1 MGAETLSFQAEVA
14 RLLNIVTHSLY
25 TNKEIFLRELVSN
38 ASDACDKLR
47 YLALTEPELLG
58 EDTTLGIR
66 VEIDKPGRKLAVV
79 DNGIGMNRDDMVQ
92 NLGTIARSGT
102 AAFVENLSG
111 DKPADMNLIGQFG
124 VGFYSAFMV
133 ADRVVVTSRKAGET
147 QAWRWSSEGTG
158 SFTVEEVSEQVPRGT
173 RIELH
178 LNKDADEFLER
189 FRIEQII
196 KTYSDH
202 IPLPI
207 TVVADGKEEKAN
219 SAAAIWTRPKNEI
232 TEQQHEEFYHHVGH
246 AFDKPWLTI
255 HQKAEGTIEYTMLL
269 YVPSEK
275 PFDLFDPDR
284 KHKVKLYVRRV
295 FVTDHCEGLVPAW
308 LRFLR
313 GVVDSEDLPLN
324 ISRETL
330 QANPIVQKIRNA
342 LVRKVLSEIEAK
354 AKEDAEAFATFWNN
368 FGAVL
373 KEGLYEDF
381 EHRGRILKIARFRS
395 THGDGLVTLDDYVGR
410 MKEGQNEIYF
420 MTGEDLAKLANS
432 PQLEGF
438 KAKGVEVL
446 LLTDP
451 VDDFWVN
458 MVPGYEGKSFRSV
471 TRGGIDL
478 SGIKGDAAE
487 PPKEEAAKDS
497 EIATLIALVKT
508 TLGSAVKDVRTTD
521 RLTDSPVCLVAAEG
535 DLDMRLA
542 RMLKQAGRNTEP
554 VPRILEL
561 NPRHTLIKRLAAM
574 AAAGGAADQVGEAV
588 HLLFDQARIVE
599 GEGPVDPAA
608 FARRMNEALVRN
620 LPA

>member
-14 RLLNIVTHSLY
+14 RLLHIVTHSLY
-25 TNKEIFLRELVSN
+25 TNKEIFLRELISN

-47 YLALTEPELLG
+47 YLALTDAALLG
-58 EDTTLGIR
+58 DDAMLGVR
-66 VEIDKPGRKLAVV
+66 VEIDKPARKLAVI
-79 DNGIGMNRDDMVQ
+79 DNGIGMNHDDLVQ

-102 AAFVENLSG
+102 AAFVETLSAS
-111 DKPADMNLIGQFG
+111 KPADLNLIGQFG

-133 ADRVVVTSRKAGET
+133 ADRVEVTSRKAGE
-147 QAWRWSSEGTG
+147 AHGWRWASEGTG
-158 SFTVEEVSEQVPRGT
+158 SFTVEEAGEVPRGT

-178 LNKDADEFLER
+178 LNKDSDEFLER
-189 FRIEQII
+189 ARIERII

-202 IPLPI
+202 IALPI
-207 TVVADGKEEKAN
+207 TVAAEGKEEKAN
-219 SAAAIWTRPKNEI
+219 SAAAIWARPKSEI
-232 TEQQHEEFYHHVGH
+232 TEAQHQEFYHHVGH
-246 AFDKPWLTI
+246 AFDQPWLTI

-342 LVRKVLSEIEAK
+342 LVRKVLSEIEGK
-354 AKEDAEAFATFWNN
+354 AKEDADSFAKFWEA

-381 EHRGRILKIARFRS
+381 EHRDRLLKLARFRS
-395 THGDGLVTLDDYVGR
+395 THGDALVSLDDYLGR
-410 MKEGQNEIYF
+410 MKEGQSEIFF
-420 MTGEDLAKLANS
+420 MTGEDLGKLATS

-438 KAKGVEVL
+438 KSKGIEVL

-458 MVPGYEGKSFRSV
+458 MVPGYEGKPFRSV

-478 SGIKGDAAE
+478 GAIKGGADE
-487 PPKEEAAKDS
+487 PSKEEAAKES
-497 EIATLIALVKT
+497 EIATLIAVVKT
-508 TLGSAVKDVRTTD
+508 ALGAAVKDVRASD
-521 RLTDSPVCLVAAEG
+521 RLTESPVCLVAAEG

-542 RMLKQAGRNTEP
+542 RMLRQAGRAPEAA
-554 VPRILEL
+554 PRILEL
-561 NPRHTLIKRLAAM
+561 NPRHALVKRLAAL
-574 AAAGGAADQVGEAV
+574 AAAGGAADQVGEAA
-588 HLLFDQARIVE
+588 HLLFDQARILE

-608 FARRMNEALVRN
+608 FVRRLNDALARN
-620 LPA
+620 LAA

>member
-25 TNKEIFLRELVSN
+25 TNKEIFLRELISN

-47 YLALTEPELLG
+47 YLALTEPALLDG
-58 EDTTLGIR
+58 DATLGIR
-66 VEIDKPGRKLAVV
+66 IEIDKPGRRLAVI
-79 DNGIGMNRDDMVQ
+79 DNGIGMNRDDLVQ
-92 NLGTIARSGT
+92 NLGTIAKSGT
-102 AAFVENLSG
+102 AAFVEG
-111 DKPADMNLIGQFG
+111 MAAAKPADMNLIGQFG

-133 ADRVVVTSRKAGET
+133 ADRVEVTSRKAGEN
-147 QAWRWSSEGTG
+147 QGWRWASEGAG
-158 SFTVEEVSEQVPRGT
+158 SFTVEEAGEVPRGT
-173 RIELH
+173 RIELQ
-178 LNKDADEFLER
+178 LNKEADEFLER
-189 FRIEQII
+189 ARIDRIV

-202 IPLPI
+202 IALPI
-207 TVVADGKEEKAN
+207 TVAAEGAEEKVN
-219 SAAAIWTRPKNEI
+219 SAAAIWARPKADI
-232 TEQQHEEFYHHVGH
+232 TEQQHREFYHHVGH
-246 AFDKPWLTI
+246 AFDAPWLTI

-354 AKEDAEAFATFWNN
+354 AKQDAESFAKFWDA

-381 EHRGRILKIARFRS
+381 EHRDRILKLARFRS
-395 THGDGLVTLDDYVGR
+395 TEGDALVTLDDYIGR
-410 MKEGQNEIYF
+410 MKEGQSEIYF
-420 MTGEDLAKLANS
+420 MTGEDLGKLKTS

-438 KAKGVEVL
+438 KAKGIEVL

-451 VDDFWVN
+451 VDDFWTS
-458 MVPGYEGKSFRSV
+458 MVPAYEGKALRSV

-478 SGIKGDAAE
+478 GGIKGAKAE
-487 PPKEEAAKDS
+487 PPKEEAAKEGD
-497 EIATLIALVKT
+497 IATLIAVVKT
-508 TLGSAVKDVRTTD
+508 ALGEAVKDVRASD
-521 RLTDSPVCLVAAEG
+521 RLTESPVCLVAAEG
-535 DLDMRLA
+535 DMDMRLA
-542 RMLKQAGRNTEP
+542 RLLRQTGRAPEAAA
-554 VPRILEL
+554 RILEL
-561 NPRHTLIKRLAAM
+561 NPRHALVKRLAAL
-574 AAAGGAADQVGEAV
+574 AAAGGAADQVGEAA
-588 HLLFDQARIVE
+588 HLLFDQARILE

-608 FARRMNEALVRN
+608 FVRRLNEALARN
-620 LPA
+620 LAA